1 MFTQYRNFKNNWI
14 PKVSDR
20 AATLPNSLIGCLQRP
35 IGSFQYLIGQR
46 SCPIPLRGVGGCNP
60 PIDQD
65 SCLIGKRSFTTK
77 QHSHEVIETSSMN
90 WQQSPQSTNKVSDSK
105 LKNSPSGDRGV
116 TPPNFDLEGIQFAS
130 SNPMSNKK
138 GIEVSLRERFIQRL
152 ILDGKKATAS
162 KIFDESLELLKK
174 RIEQY
179 NSSNDGRGK
188 SDDLHSLSTLT
199 KDEIFVIALR
209 KAQPWVTTSSLRRG
223 GKKVIIPEILTPS
236 QQESMAIR

>member
-1 MFTQYRNFKNNWI
+1 
-14 PKVSDR
+14 
-20 AATLPNSLIGCLQRP
+20 
-35 IGSFQYLIGQR
+35 
-46 SCPIPLRGVGGCNP
+46 
-60 PIDQD
+60 
-65 SCLIGKRSFTTK
+65 LIGKRSFTTK

-105 LKNSPSGDRGV
+105 LKSSAFRNPEGILKNSPSGDRGV

>member
-1 MFTQYRNFKNNWI
+1 MVANM
-14 PKVSDR
+14 D
-20 AATLPNSLIGCLQRP
+20 SLIDTTRSS
-35 IGSFQYLIGQR
+35 SFNITATAVNINEEHLG
-46 SCPIPLRGVGGCNP
+46 
-60 PIDQD
+60 
-65 SCLIGKRSFTTK
+65 
-77 QHSHEVIETSSMN
+77 
-90 WQQSPQSTNKVSDSK
+90 
-105 LKNSPSGDRGV
+105 
-116 TPPNFDLEGIQFAS
+116 
-130 SNPMSNKK
+130 
-138 GIEVSLRERFIQRL
+138 LRERFIQRL
-152 ILDGKKATAS
+152 ILNGKKSIAT

-188 SDDLHSLSTLT
+188 SDDLHSLSMLT

>member
-1 MFTQYRNFKNNWI
+1 M
-14 PKVSDR
+14 
-20 AATLPNSLIGCLQRP
+20 
-35 IGSFQYLIGQR
+35 
-46 SCPIPLRGVGGCNP
+46 
-60 PIDQD
+60 
-65 SCLIGKRSFTTK
+65 TK
-77 QHSHEVIETSSMN
+77 QHSHEVIGTSSMN
-90 WQQSPQSTNKVSDSK
+90 WQQSPRSTNKVSDSK
-105 LKNSPSGDRGV
+105 LKSSASLGAPSGALRNPEGILK
-116 TPPNFDLEGIQFAS
+116 NSDLEGIQFAS

-179 NSSNDGRGK
+179 NSSNDGRSK

>member
-1 MFTQYRNFKNNWI
+1 M
-14 PKVSDR
+14 
-20 AATLPNSLIGCLQRP
+20 
-35 IGSFQYLIGQR
+35 
-46 SCPIPLRGVGGCNP
+46 
-60 PIDQD
+60 
-65 SCLIGKRSFTTK
+65 TK
-77 QHSHEVIETSSMN
+77 QHSHEVIGTSSMN
-90 WQQSPQSTNKVSDSK
+90 WQQSPRSTNKVSDSK
-105 LKNSPSGDRGV
+105 LK
-116 TPPNFDLEGIQFAS
+116 NFDLEGIQFAS

-188 SDDLHSLSTLT
+188 SDDLHSLSMLT